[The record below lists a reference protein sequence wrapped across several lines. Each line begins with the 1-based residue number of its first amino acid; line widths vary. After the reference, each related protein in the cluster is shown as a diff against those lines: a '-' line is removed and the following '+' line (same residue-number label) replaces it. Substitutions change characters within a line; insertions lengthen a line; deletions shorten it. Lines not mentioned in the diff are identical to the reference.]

1 VSYCDGHFDSQF
13 AQLSQS
19 SYCDGHFDSQFAQLS
34 QSLFS
39 DSLGRPVSL
48 AIQPGFH
55 QNSPQ
60 LFDILS
66 GFFIDWPKRKKKTL
80 F

>member
-1 VSYCDGHFDSQF
+1 V
-13 AQLSQS
+13 